1 MGHCGSGKGFWSE
14 MNICKGDRVVL
25 PSGRSGVVVQPAGNP
40 VVPCDVLVLLDKPEG
55 GLTHLWAAPAL
66 LTLSEDK

>member
-1 MGHCGSGKGFWSE
+1 M
-14 MNICKGDRVVL
+14 GDRVRL

>member
-1 MGHCGSGKGFWSE
+1 
-14 MNICKGDRVVL
+14 MNISVGDRVRL
-25 PSGRSGVVVQPAGNP
+25 PSGRSGVVVEAAGNP
-40 VVPCDVLVLLDKPEG
+40 VIPTSALVRLDVPEG